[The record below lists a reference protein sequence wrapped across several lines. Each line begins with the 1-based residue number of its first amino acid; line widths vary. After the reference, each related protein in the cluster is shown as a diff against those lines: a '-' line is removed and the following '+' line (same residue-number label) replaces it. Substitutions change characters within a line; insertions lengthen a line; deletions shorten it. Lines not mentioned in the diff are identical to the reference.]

1 MRLASYVKLVSRED
15 KVASENRSR
24 VAVLMPAYN
33 AEQFINRA
41 VQSLAESTLPCD
53 VYVVDDGSK
62 VPVAQVLG
70 NNSGVHVLRLEKN
83 CGIAHARNAGLKA
96 ILNRAYEFVA
106 CLDADD
112 ICYPDRIAKQVDFLD
127 RHPEVAAVGT
137 WGRHFEEKSG
147 ETICVMR
154 TPAEA
159 ASAKSAMRTNMAVIN
174 TSAMI
179 RTSALRAVGLYAE
192 HYRAAEDYELL
203 RRISAK
209 FAIANIPE
217 VLVDICIS
225 QDGISLRR
233 RRRQLLER
241 FKIQLKYFEPMQP
254 GAWSGLARTLLL
266 LLVPASL
273 HSKVKS
279 SSKGFYG
286 VAALSANG
294 WAGRP

>member
-1 MRLASYVKLVSRED
+1 
-15 KVASENRSR
+15 VAPENRSR

-41 VQSLAESTLPCD
+41 LQSLAASTFPCD
-53 VYVVDDGSK
+53 VYIVDDGST

-70 NNSGVHVLRLEKN
+70 NNSKAHVLRLEQN
-83 CGIAHARNAGLKA
+83 RGIAQARNAGLKA
-96 ILNRAYEFVA
+96 ILDRSYEFVA

-112 ICYPDRIAKQVDFLD
+112 VCHPERIAKQVDFLD
-127 RHPEVAAVGT
+127 RHPEVAVIGT
-137 WGRHFEEKSG
+137 WGRHVEEKSG
-147 ETICVMR
+147 DTISIKR
-154 TPAEA
+154 TPADA
-159 ASAKSAMRTNMAVIN
+159 ASAKRAMRSNMAVIN

-179 RTSALRAVGLYAE
+179 RTSALRAVGLYSE
-192 HYRAAEDYELL
+192 RYRAAEDYELL

-209 FAIANIPE
+209 FAVANIPE

-225 QDGISLRR
+225 RDGISLKR

-254 GAWSGLARTLLL
+254 GAWAGLARTLAL

-279 SSKGFYG
+279 SSRGFYGG

-294 WAGRP
+294 WMSRSVGRP